1 MQDFPHFGYQ
11 GLMEITFLLTD
22 IKEIDAEFANFLF
35 ENGFDD
41 CTPYS
46 VEGRSF
52 LSLDDENPS
61 ARLEQLAKLGVRAEM
76 LGN

>member
-1 MQDFPHFGYQ
+1 MD
-11 GLMEITFLLTD
+11 MTFLLTD

-46 VEGRSF
+46 SEGRSF
-52 LSLDDENPS
+52 LSLDDENPQ
-61 ARLEQLAKLGVRAEM
+61 ARLEQLFKLGIKAEIM
-76 LGN
+76 GRD

>member
-1 MQDFPHFGYQ
+1 
-11 GLMEITFLLTD
+11 MEVTFLLTE
-22 IKEIDAEFANFLF
+22 IKEIDADFADFLF

-46 VEGRSF
+46 VEGRIF

-61 ARLEQLAKLGVRAEM
+61 ARLEQLAKLGIKAEIM
-76 LGN
+76 GRD